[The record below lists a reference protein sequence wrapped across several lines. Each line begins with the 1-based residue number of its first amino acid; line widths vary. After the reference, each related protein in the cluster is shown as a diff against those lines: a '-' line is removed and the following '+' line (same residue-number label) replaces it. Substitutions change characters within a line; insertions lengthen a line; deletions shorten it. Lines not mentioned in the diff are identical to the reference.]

1 MDKEKAQTKIIEISK
16 YTSLITIFMYIDQ
29 TCQLKTEISRLDK
42 QKRHIKNIKAE
53 HDSEIY
59 PANKS
64 PKKAGKAILML

>member
-42 QKRHIKNIKAE
+42 QNFN
-53 HDSEIY
+53 Y
-59 PANKS
+59 
-64 PKKAGKAILML
+64 MLCMRDTSKI